1 MIRNLTIALVLVLL
15 ITPCSRNVLAKDA
28 DDAIQGTWQA
38 SAAELGGQ
46 KYPDEIVKTIKLV
59 VKGDTYLVTVG
70 PAPVRGTVKLDVSAK
85 PKAMDITGTEGP
97 NKGKLI
103 PAIYETNGDTL
114 RVCYD
119 LSGKSRPKAFK
130 TETGTQLFLVIYQRE
145 KP

>member
-1 MIRNLTIALVLVLL
+1 MIRSLCIALVLVTLL
-15 ITPCSRNVLAKDA
+15 TPCSRNVFAKDA
-28 DDAIQGTWQA
+28 DEATQGTWLA
-38 SAAELGGQ
+38 IAAELGGQ
-46 KYPDEIVKTIKLV
+46 KYPDDIVKTIRLV

-70 PAPVRGTVKLDVSAK
+70 TAPDRGTVKLDVSAK

-97 NKGKLI
+97 NKGKTI

-119 LSGKSRPKAFK
+119 LSGKSRPAAFK
-130 TETGTQLFLVIYQRE
+130 TETGTQLFLVIYHHE